1 MEDVIA
7 SLQIT
12 NCTYMEEF
20 VLLAS
25 WVGEN
30 LSVGLGWSVFPLQ
43 ESFLTEDIETD
54 PAQ

>member
-7 SLQIT
+7 SLHIT

-20 VLLAS
+20 VLVAS
-25 WVGEN
+25 WVREN
-30 LSVGLGWSVFPLQ
+30 LSVGLGWSACPLQ
-43 ESFLTEDIETD
+43 ESFLTEGIETD